1 MSFSQEPLETV
12 DSPPMAEINMTPLVD
27 VMLVLLIIFMITLPV
42 INHAVKVELPTA
54 SSQKNDVKPESI
66 NLSINAK
73 GQIYWNNSV
82 VDLNTLETY
91 ALAAAKKKPE
101 PEVQLKADKNV
112 RYEAVAQV
120 LSTVKRAGLQRI
132 GFVTEPQ

>member
-1 MSFSQEPLETV
+1 MSFSQEPLETE

-54 SSQKNDVKPESI
+54 SSQKNDIKPESI

>member
-1 MSFSQEPLETV
+1 MSFSHEPLETE

-27 VMLVLLIIFMITLPV
+27 VMLVLLIVFMITLPV
-42 INHAVKVELPTA
+42 INHAVKVELPSAT
-54 SSQKNDVKPESI
+54 SQKNDVKPESI

-82 VDLNTLETY
+82 IDINTLETY
-91 ALAAAKKKPE
+91 AAKAAQKKPE
-101 PEVQLKADKNV
+101 PEVQLRADKNV

-120 LSTVKRAGLQRI
+120 LSTVKRAGLHRI

>member
-1 MSFSQEPLETV
+1 MSFSQEPLETE